1 MTDPA
6 TGRPRVLHVDD
17 DDDIR
22 AITQIALAV
31 VGELE
36 VLQCSSGV
44 EAVAV
49 AQEFAPDILLLDVM
63 MPDMTGEETLAALRQ
78 IDGLADVP
86 VIFMTAKA
94 HSDDVEHLMKLGT
107 RRVIAKPFDPLTL
120 ASEVVEIWQQAA
132 DGA

>member
-6 TGRPRVLHVDD
+6 TARPRVLHVDD

-36 VLQCSSGV
+36 VLQCSSGL
-44 EAVAV
+44 EALEV
-49 AQEFAPDILLLDVM
+49 AQKFSPDILLLDVM

-78 IDGLADVP
+78 LDGLATAP

-94 HSDDVEHLMKLGT
+94 HSDDIAHLMTLGT
-107 RRVIAKPFDPLTL
+107 QRVIAKPFDPLTL
-120 ASEVVEIWQQAA
+120 ATEVVEVWEQSAK
-132 DGA
+132 GV